1 MPRILVDTRLLDAL
15 VLGSRCEPR
24 ARVLDPEQL
33 AARADR
39 IRASGVLGRSGQ
51 LSRLFDYL
59 VECSVLGKSPKEIDI
74 AVEALGRG
82 AEFDV
87 TQDAVVRV
95 YVHKLRRRLEEY
107 YNGPGSGET
116 QRIVMARGE
125 YRLSLESQEAAVEA
139 PAAPVAPPARAPVRK
154 WLVVALAFSLILNLA
169 LLIFGHFRQSPADAS
184 LARVRAN
191 PVWAPLLADDLPIV
205 VVVGDYYIFGETD
218 DSMNVTRM
226 IREFS
231 INSHREL
238 EEYTQDHPE
247 VADRYMDLG
256 LSYLPT
262 SVAPALRELMPVLAP
277 AGKRLRVVLAS
288 EMTPDLLTRADIV
301 YVGYLSGLGMLR
313 RVVFSGSQFAIGETY
328 DEIIDRKSGHH
339 YISQSSSLWRG
350 EPSYRDYGYFATF
363 AGANGNHVVV
373 VAGTRDVALT
383 NTAETAA
390 RPESLQVLAT
400 AANGRRDFEAL
411 YEVYGMEGTNVASKL
426 LTTAP
431 LNTAALWR
439 N

>member
-1 MPRILVDTRLLDAL
+1 M
-15 VLGSRCEPR
+15 
-24 ARVLDPEQL
+24 LDPQQL

-51 LSRLFDYL
+51 LGRLFDYL

-95 YVHKLRRRLEEY
+95 YVHKLRRGLEEY
-107 YNGPGSGET
+107 YNGAGSAET

-125 YRLSLESQEAAVEA
+125 YRLSLESQDAAVEA
-139 PAAPVAPPARAPVRK
+139 LPVEAPPARIPKRK
-154 WLVVALAFSLILNLA
+154 WLVGALVTSVILNLA
-169 LLIFGHFRQSPADAS
+169 LLIFGHFRQSPTDAS

-191 PVWAPLLADDLPIV
+191 AVWAPLLADDLPIV

-218 DSMNVTRM
+218 ESMNVTRM

-383 NTAETAA
+383 NTAETATH
-390 RPESLQVLAT
+390 PQSLQALAT

-426 LTTAP
+426 LTTVP

>member
-1 MPRILVDTRLLDAL
+1 M
-15 VLGSRCEPR
+15 
-24 ARVLDPEQL
+24 LDPEQL
-33 AARADR
+33 AAHADR
-39 IRASGVLGRSGQ
+39 IRASGLLGRSGQ

-95 YVHKLRRRLEEY
+95 YIHKLRRRLEEF

-116 QRIVMARGE
+116 QRIVIARGE
-125 YRLSLESQEAAVEA
+125 YRLSLESNQAAEEKP
-139 PAAPVAPPARAPVRK
+139 PAGEVASPVAPPANATLRRWLITA
-154 WLVVALAFSLILNLA
+154 LVVSVALNLG
-169 LLIFGHFRQSPADAS
+169 LFLFGRFRPSPVEAS
-184 LARVRAN
+184 LAQVRAN

-226 IREFS
+226 IREFG

-238 EEYTQDHPE
+238 EEYSQDHPE

-256 LSYLPT
+256 LTYLPT

-288 EMTPDLLTRADIV
+288 EMTADLLTRADIV

-313 RVVFSGSQFAIGETY
+313 RVVLSGSQFAIGDTY

-339 YISQSSSLWRG
+339 YVSQSSSLWRG
-350 EPSYRDYGYFATF
+350 DPSYRDYGYFATF
-363 AGANGNHVVV
+363 AGATGNHIVVL
-373 VAGTRDVALT
+373 AGTRDVALA
-383 NTAETAA
+383 NTAEATSH
-390 RPESLQVLAT
+390 PQSLQALAS
-400 AANGRRDFEAL
+400 AANGHRDFEAL
-411 YEVYGMEGTNVASKL
+411 YEVYGMEGTTVASKL
-426 LTTAP
+426 LTTVP

-439 N
+439 SN

>member
-1 MPRILVDTRLLDAL
+1 M
-15 VLGSRCEPR
+15 
-24 ARVLDPEQL
+24 LDPEQL

-39 IRASGVLGRSGQ
+39 VRASGLLGRSGQ

-95 YVHKLRRRLEEY
+95 YIHKLRRRLEEF

-116 QRIVMARGE
+116 QRIVIARGE
-125 YRLSLESQEAAVEA
+125 YRLSLESNEVAAEPEVA
-139 PAAPVAPPARAPVRK
+139 TPVATPPRAVLRK
-154 WLVVALAFSLILNLA
+154 WLLAALIVSLALNLA
-169 LLIFGHFRQSPADAS
+169 LLIFGHFRQSPAEAS
-184 LARVRAN
+184 LARVRADA
-191 PVWAPLLADDLPIV
+191 VWAPLLADDLPIV

-301 YVGYLSGLGMLR
+301 YVGYLSALGMLR
-313 RVVFSGSQFAIGETY
+313 HVVFSGSQFAIGDTY
-328 DEIIDRKSGHH
+328 DELIDRKSGHH
-339 YISQSSSLWRG
+339 YVSQSSSLWRG
-350 EPSYRDYGYFATF
+350 DPSYRDYGYFSTF
-363 AGANGNHVVV
+363 AGANGNHIVV

-383 NTAETAA
+383 NTAEAA
-390 RPESLQVLAT
+390 THPQSLQALAT

-426 LTTAP
+426 LTTVP

>member
-1 MPRILVDTRLLDAL
+1 M
-15 VLGSRCEPR
+15 
-24 ARVLDPEQL
+24 LDPEQL

-39 IRASGVLGRSGQ
+39 IRASGLLGRTGQ

-82 AEFDV
+82 AGFDV

-95 YVHKLRRRLEEY
+95 YVHKLRRRLEEFY
-107 YNGPGSGET
+107 SGPGSGET
-116 QRIVMARGE
+116 QRIVIARGE
-125 YRLSLESQEAAVEA
+125 YRLSLESNEAPAPAEQEAAAV
-139 PAAPVAPPARAPVRK
+139 PSRSVVRQWLLAALIVS
-154 WLVVALAFSLILNLA
+154 LALNLG
-169 LLIFGHFRQSPADAS
+169 LFLSGHFRPSPVEAS
-184 LARVRAN
+184 LASVRAN

-218 DSMNVTRM
+218 ESMNVTRM

-301 YVGYLSGLGMLR
+301 YVGYLSGLGMLQ
-313 RVVFSGSQFAIGETY
+313 RVVFSGSRFAIGDTF
-328 DEIIDRKSGHH
+328 DELIDRKSGHH
-339 YISQSSSLWRG
+339 YVSQSSSLWRG
-350 EPSYRDYGYFATF
+350 DPSYRDYGYFSTF

-373 VAGTRDVALT
+373 VAGTRDVALA

-390 RPESLQVLAT
+390 RPQSLQAVVT
-400 AANGRRDFEAL
+400 AASGHRDFEAL

-426 LTTAP
+426 LTTVP